1 MGVQRR
7 VSPAASR
14 SYADGEI
21 FLYMGKPHELTSDTF
36 RQGSPKVEAPD
47 GQHLVVRVSPQD
59 RRQFLIYWYTSETE
73 KIVRVLVPEWS
84 KKLGVRPCSVTVK
97 LARTRWG
104 SCSSSGRIFFN
115 CRLSMLSRDAAQ
127 YIVVHELCHL
137 KQMNHGPLF
146 WNEVR
151 SALPDAASLRRSLR
165 RQERDAR
172 L

>member
-1 MGVQRR
+1 
-7 VSPAASR
+7 
-14 SYADGEI
+14 
-21 FLYMGKPHELTSDTF
+21 
-36 RQGSPKVEAPD
+36 
-47 GQHLVVRVSPQD
+47 
-59 RRQFLIYWYTSETE
+59 
-73 KIVRVLVPEWS
+73 
-84 KKLGVRPCSVTVK
+84 
-97 LARTRWG
+97 
-104 SCSSSGRIFFN
+104 
-115 CRLSMLSRDAAQ
+115 MLSRDAAQ